1 MDGFRVL
8 LDNVVMEDLL
18 EEVAFARYLPNQR
31 EWSVREPAGKA
42 NAQRQKDAWHIW
54 VVARRSM

>member
-1 MDGFRVL
+1 
-8 LDNVVMEDLL
+8 MEDLL